1 MASERTLVVDIGN
14 TEITAGITSEDGVS
28 FSPRFRLNNNSGTT
42 ADELGLSLRL
52 MLKEH
57 NVEISSITGV
67 ATASVVPSTLQSFQE
82 ASRKYLNHDPFVLT
96 AATAYGI
103 SINYKNPNEVGA
115 DRLANTLA
123 AQDMFPGENCIVVDF
138 GTAITFD
145 VIRADATYLGG
156 IILPG
161 PRLAMES
168 LFQRT
173 AKLPAVAIV
182 RPPSIVGDSTVEG
195 IQSGLYFGT
204 IHAVSGC
211 IKQISTEIFTT
222 HETVLT
228 IGTGGFSALFEREG
242 LFHKTKPDLV
252 LHGIITAYKKHKLQT

>member
-1 MASERTLVVDIGN
+1 MATERVLVVDIGN
-14 TEITAGITSEDGVS
+14 TEITAGITSGNGDS

-42 ADELGLSLRL
+42 ADELGLKISL
-52 MLKEH
+52 MLREH
-57 NVEISSITGV
+57 DIERDSITGV
-67 ATASVVPSTLQSFQE
+67 ATASVVPSTLQTFQE

-96 AATAYGI
+96 AATACGI
-103 SINYKNPNEVGA
+103 SINYKNPSEVGA

-123 AQDMFPGENCIVVDF
+123 AQMMFPGKNCIVVDF

-173 AKLPAVAIV
+173 AKLPAVAIM
-182 RPPSIVGDSTVEG
+182 RPPSIVGASTIEG

-204 IHAVSGC
+204 IHAVTGC
-211 IKQISTEIFTT
+211 IKQISSEIF
-222 HETVLT
+222 
-228 IGTGGFSALFEREG
+228 
-242 LFHKTKPDLV
+242 PPN
-252 LHGIITAYKKHKLQT
+252 QN